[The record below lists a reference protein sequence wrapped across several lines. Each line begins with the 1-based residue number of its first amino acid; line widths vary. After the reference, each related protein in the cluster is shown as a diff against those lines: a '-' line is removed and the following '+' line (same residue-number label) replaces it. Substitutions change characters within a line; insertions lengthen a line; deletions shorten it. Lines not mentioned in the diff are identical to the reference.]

1 MEGCVTRPALKKLF
15 MISAII
21 MALKSMKFYYFDVIP
36 SIPLQIIII
45 SIGIILLQGK
55 RYKDIKNYW
64 LLAVI
69 LILNFIFIALNNQ
82 AVGNIINFMLIIS
95 LCLQDSD
102 LKKQL
107 LTDFVKVLSV
117 ILFISFFV
125 YIPWLFGLQI
135 LPSRFIEFDG
145 RLFRFDYLCLYT
157 DSVPPRFQGLFL
169 EPGHI
174 GMIISFV
181 LFCRGYDL
189 KSKQTWILLLSLILS
204 FSLAGYILTVL
215 GLILYLLL
223 QGKLSFK
230 TLFITA
236 ICFSGLY
243 LWAVKQQDNVFYEL
257 IFKRLELDGGTIA
270 GDNRYTPE
278 FESFYKLKMENPRYF
293 ILGMQEKFDINA
305 FPKNAGYK
313 VYLIE
318 NGLVALIFLFLRY
331 CAILFSRFSYKG
343 CALLILFSL
352 SFLQRPYADWFVM
365 YLLFVCALEGF
376 KKHAE
381 AKVSL
386 NNVNKLVPY
395 IRYE

>member
-1 MEGCVTRPALKKLF
+1 M
-15 MISAII
+15 
-21 MALKSMKFYYFDVIP
+21 
-36 SIPLQIIII
+36 
-45 SIGIILLQGK
+45 
-55 RYKDIKNYW
+55 
-64 LLAVI
+64 
-69 LILNFIFIALNNQ
+69 
-82 AVGNIINFMLIIS
+82 
-95 LCLQDSD
+95 
-102 LKKQL
+102 
-107 LTDFVKVLSV
+107 
-117 ILFISFFV
+117 
-125 YIPWLFGLQI
+125 
-135 LPSRFIEFDG
+135 
-145 RLFRFDYLCLYT
+145 
-157 DSVPPRFQGLFL
+157 
-169 EPGHI
+169 
-174 GMIISFV
+174 
-181 LFCRGYDL
+181 
-189 KSKQTWILLLSLILS
+189 
-204 FSLAGYILTVL
+204 
-215 GLILYLLL
+215 YLLL

-236 ICFSGLY
+236 ICFSGLS

-270 GDNRYTPE
+270 GDNRYTAE
-278 FESFYKLKMENPRYF
+278 FESFYELKMENPRYF
-293 ILGMQEKFDINA
+293 ILGMQEKFDINS

-331 CAILFSRFSYKG
+331 CAVLFSRFSYKG